1 MLPEFSEVFTR
12 IGSREVADSKRA
24 GYSHVD
30 RETTAMAP
38 KRDRDITGATTR
50 FIRITKDPLLLKN
63 WRQCSFGADLSQQ
76 VADAVVAVN
85 EISILRAACGVVAK
99 NIDGLHAQ
107 RTTDFFS
114 QNWDTQTNE
123 HSNLKI
129 AGSHN

>member
-1 MLPEFSEVFTR
+1 M
-12 IGSREVADSKRA
+12 G
-24 GYSHVD
+24 
-30 RETTAMAP
+30 
-38 KRDRDITGATTR
+38 
-50 FIRITKDPLLLKN
+50 LLLFPLPWIKN

-129 AGSHN
+129 AGSHNCVFTGRRGSLVIRINRVVAPVMSR